1 MNIHSLS
8 GKYQVRQIEET
19 DLPALLQLCQS
30 NPLFYEHCP
39 PKPTLET
46 LMADLQAL
54 PPRKTM
60 QDKYYLGFWDND
72 RLIAALDLILRFP
85 NDETAFIGFFMLDRS
100 AQGKGVASA
109 IIQELFAHLRTEFR
123 FVRLGYVQ
131 TNEQSQSFWRKQGFE
146 ENGAVSDTGSYAIV
160 YMNKALQID

>member
-8 GKYQVRQIEET
+8 EKYQVRRIKET

-39 PKPTLET
+39 PKPTQET
-46 LMADLQAL
+46 LMGDLQAL

-60 QDKYYLGFWDND
+60 QDKYYLGFWNGD

-100 AQGKGVASA
+100 EQGKGVASA
-109 IIQELFAHLRTEFR
+109 IIQELFAHLKTDFR

-131 TNEQSQSFWRKQGFE
+131 TNAQSRSFWRKQGFE
-146 ENGAVSDTGSYAIV
+146 ENGAVSDTGSYTIV

>member
-1 MNIHSLS
+1 MNIYSLS
-8 GKYQVRQIEET
+8 GKYQVRRIEET

-39 PKPTLET
+39 PKPTQET
-46 LMADLQAL
+46 LMGDLQAL

-60 QDKYYLGFWDND
+60 QDKYYLGFWNGD

-85 NDETAFIGFFMLDRS
+85 NDETAFIGFFMLHKRL
-100 AQGKGVASA
+100 QGTGTASA
-109 IIQELFAHLRTEFR
+109 IIQDLFAHLRTEFR

-131 TNEQSQSFWRKQGFE
+131 TNEQSRNFWRKQGFE
-146 ENGAVSDTGSYAIV
+146 ENGAVSETESYTIV